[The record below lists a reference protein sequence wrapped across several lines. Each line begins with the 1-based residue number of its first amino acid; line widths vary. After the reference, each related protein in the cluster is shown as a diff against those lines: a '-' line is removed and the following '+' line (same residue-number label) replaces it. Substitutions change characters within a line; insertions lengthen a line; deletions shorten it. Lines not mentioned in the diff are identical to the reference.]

1 MSTGKLLVRLTAAVA
16 AIAAVVFGFACLIVP
31 PASRPAAALGAGI
44 AAAWQAL
51 VFAATITAFPT
62 NRLAAFG
69 VGMLARLVLVAA
81 AALVGV
87 PAMGVAPAPALLSM
101 VTVLFAT
108 TVIEPV
114 LFAGAGNQTGR

>member
-1 MSTGKLLVRLTAAVA
+1 MTARLLARLLAATAAVGVVVYGTACLMVAPAQRPSA
-16 AIAAVVFGFACLIVP
+16 AI
-31 PASRPAAALGAGI
+31 GAGM

-51 VFAATITAFPT
+51 VFAATLTALPH

-69 VGMLARLVLVAA
+69 VGMLARLLLVAA
-81 AALVGV
+81 AGLVAV
-87 PAMGVAPAPALLSM
+87 PALGLDPAPALLSM

-114 LFAGAGNQTGR
+114 LLAGAGNETGR